1 MNKFHW
7 FVRKVIGPLI
17 RIVMPTMV
25 KGVENLPK
33 SGAMLCPNHSS
44 NWDPVL
50 VFISLP
56 GDYNLRTMAKHT
68 LFNVPVLGWIIEKL
82 GGFPVDRGSMDI
94 QAVKTAMQAVKDD
107 GNLMI
112 FPEGQRVSAEGEVE
126 AKGGVAVIGIR
137 TDAYFVPVYV
147 EQQKRLF
154 RRHRIIFGEAYKPTY
169 TGRRG
174 TAEEV
179 QNIANDV
186 LRRAYDLGREG

>member
-94 QAVKTAMQAVKDD
+94 QAVKTAMQAVKDG

-137 TDAYFVPVYV
+137 TDAYFVPVFV
-147 EQQKRLF
+147 EPKKRLF
-154 RRHRIIFGEAYKPTY
+154 RRHRIIFGQPYKPTY

-179 QNIANDV
+179 QAIADDV
-186 LRRAYDLGREG
+186 LRRAYDLGRGE